1 MTDKPKRPKHWPTYD
16 RLMEA
21 YNELDASHNYWVEN
35 YNMKAGQVDDICI
48 KTAEKLGEVDYQLQ
62 QLKSRKTGK
71 NQDAVVCELL
81 AKRDMLENVLIHFNG
96 FVNLDFIIEHDRAP
110 GAKKRN
116 KTRKDR
122 LHHNTEERL

>member
-1 MTDKPKRPKHWPTYD
+1 
-16 RLMEA
+16 MEA